1 MAHRMELLPQEW
13 LEASAE
19 CLRALSHATRLRM
32 VEILQQGEFPVHEIA
47 ELCGLPPHQAC
58 EHLRLLK
65 AHGLLSS
72 RRRGRAVIY
81 EIADPRLPRLMEC
94 IRSSCYAA
102 GAAGTDSR
110 PADNEQ

>member
-1 MAHRMELLPQEW
+1 MTTVQTELNLLP
-13 LEASAE
+13 LESLEGAAE
-19 CLRALSHATRLRM
+19 CLKALGHPVRLRM

-81 EIADPRLPRLMEC
+81 QIADPRLPRLMDC
-94 IRSSCYAA
+94 IRTTC
-102 GAAGTDSR
+102 
-110 PADNEQ
+110 E

>member
-1 MAHRMELLPQEW
+1 MLMFRGPIMRTDLKLLP
-13 LEASAE
+13 LTSLDAAAE
-19 CLRALSHATRLRM
+19 CLKALGHPLRLRI

-72 RRRGRAVIY
+72 HRRGRAVIY
-81 EIADPRLPRLMEC
+81 EIADPRLPRLMDC
-94 IRSSCYAA
+94 IRSAC
-102 GAAGTDSR
+102 
-110 PADNEQ
+110 E